1 MHPLSLMFIL
11 GYSASD
17 LQADR
22 LIMLVIKRYPNRKLY
37 DTEAKKY
44 ITLGGVAELIRAG
57 EEVQV
62 IDYVSTEDLT
72 ALTLAQ
78 IIFELEKKR
87 DGLLPLSVLSGLI
100 QAGGDRL
107 NALQR
112 ALLSP
117 MNFWYQVD
125 EEIKQRVNLLVQEG
139 YLDDGEGQVLIDNMM
154 QMGTQN
160 RIEHKLGEEEWKL
173 SKNKIETFLINRHIA
188 TQNDFLRLYEQVNT
202 LSAKIDE
209 LMGSDTHSKGS
220 SS

>member
-1 MHPLSLMFIL
+1 
-11 GYSASD
+11 
-17 LQADR
+17 
-22 LIMLVIKRYPNRKLY
+22 MLVIKRYPNRKLY

-44 ITLGGVAELIRAG
+44 VTLGGVAELIRAG

-62 IDYVSTEDLT
+62 IDYVSEEDLT
-72 ALTLAQ
+72 TLTLAQ
-78 IIFELEKKR
+78 IIFEQEKKR

-107 NALQR
+107 NSLQR

-125 EEIKQRVNLLVQEG
+125 EEIKQRINLLVQEG
-139 YLDDGEGQVLIDNMM
+139 YLDDGEGQVLIEKMM

-160 RIEHKLGEEEWKL
+160 RIEQKLDEEEWKL
-173 SKNKIETFLINRHIA
+173 SKNIIETFLINRHIA
-188 TQNDFLRLYEQVNT
+188 TQNDFLRLFEQVNT
-202 LSAKIDE
+202 LNAKIDE
-209 LMGSDTHSKGS
+209 LIGSDTHTKGS

>member
-1 MHPLSLMFIL
+1 
-11 GYSASD
+11 
-17 LQADR
+17 
-22 LIMLVIKRYPNRKLY
+22 MLVIKRYPNRKLY

-44 ITLGGVAELIRAG
+44 VTLGGVAELIRAG

-62 IDYVSTEDLT
+62 IDYVSEEDLT
-72 ALTLAQ
+72 TLTLAQ
-78 IIFELEKKR
+78 IIFEQEKKR

-125 EEIKQRVNLLVQEG
+125 EEIKQRVNLLVQKG
-139 YLDDGEGQVLIDNMM
+139 YLDDGEGQVLIDKMM

-160 RIEHKLGEEEWKL
+160 RIDHQLDEEEWKL
-173 SKNKIETFLINRHIA
+173 SKNQIEAFLINRHIA
-188 TQNDFLRLYEQVNT
+188 TQNDFLSLYEQVNT

-209 LMGSDTHSKGS
+209 LIGSDTHSKGS

>member
-1 MHPLSLMFIL
+1 
-11 GYSASD
+11 
-17 LQADR
+17 
-22 LIMLVIKRYPNRKLY
+22 MLVIKRYPNRKLY
-37 DTEAKKY
+37 DTESKKY
-44 ITLGGVAELIRAG
+44 VTLEGVAELIRAG

-62 IDYVSTEDLT
+62 IDHVSEEDLT
-72 ALTLAQ
+72 ALTLTQ
-78 IIFELEKKR
+78 IIFEQEKKR

-100 QAGGDRL
+100 KAGGDRL

-125 EEIKQRVNLLVQEG
+125 EEIKQRVNLLIHEG
-139 YLDDGEGQVLIDNMM
+139 YLDDGEGQVLIDKMM
-154 QMGTQN
+154 QIGTQN
-160 RIEHKLGEEEWKL
+160 RIEHQLGEEEWKL
-173 SKNKIETFLINRHIA
+173 SKNKIETFLINRRIA

-209 LMGSDTHSKGS
+209 LMGSDTHYKVS

>member
-1 MHPLSLMFIL
+1 
-11 GYSASD
+11 
-17 LQADR
+17 
-22 LIMLVIKRYPNRKLY
+22 MLVIKRYPNRKLY

-44 ITLGGVAELIRAG
+44 VTLGGVTELIRAG

-62 IDYVSTEDLT
+62 IDYVSEEDLT

-78 IIFELEKKR
+78 IIFEQEKKR

-125 EEIKQRVNLLVQEG
+125 EEIKQRINLLVQDG
-139 YLDDGEGQVLIDNMM
+139 YLDDGEGQVLIEKMM

-160 RIEHKLGEEEWKL
+160 RIEQKLDEEEWKL
-173 SKNKIETFLINRHIA
+173 SKNIIETFLINRHIA
-188 TQNDFLRLYEQVNT
+188 TQNDFLRLFEQVNT
-202 LSAKIDE
+202 LNAKIDE
-209 LMGSDTHSKGS
+209 LMGSDTHSTGS

>member
-1 MHPLSLMFIL
+1 
-11 GYSASD
+11 
-17 LQADR
+17 
-22 LIMLVIKRYPNRKLY
+22 MLVIKRYPNRKLY

-44 ITLGGVAELIRAG
+44 VTLGGVAELIRAG

-62 IDYVSTEDLT
+62 IDYVSEEDLT

-78 IIFELEKKR
+78 IIFEQEKKR

-125 EEIKQRVNLLVQEG
+125 EAIKQRVNLLVQEG
-139 YLDDGEGQVLIDNMM
+139 FLDDGEGQVLIEKMM

-160 RIEHKLGEEEWKL
+160 RIEQTLDEEEWKL
-173 SKNKIETFLINRHIA
+173 SKNKIESFLINRHIA
-188 TQNDFLRLYEQVNT
+188 TQNDFLRLFEQVNT
-202 LSAKIDE
+202 LNAKIDE
-209 LMGSDTHSKGS
+209 LMGSDTHSTGS

>member
-1 MHPLSLMFIL
+1 
-11 GYSASD
+11 
-17 LQADR
+17 
-22 LIMLVIKRYPNRKLY
+22 MLVIKRYPNRKLY
-37 DTEAKKY
+37 NTEEKKY
-44 ITLGGVAELIRAG
+44 VTLGGVAELIRAG

-62 IDYVSTEDLT
+62 IDYVSEEDLT
-72 ALTLAQ
+72 TLTMAQ
-78 IIFELEKKR
+78 IIFEQEKKR

-139 YLDDGEGQVLIDNMM
+139 YLDDGEGQVLIEKMM

-160 RIEHKLGEEEWKL
+160 RIEQKLDEEEWKL

-209 LMGSDTHSKGS
+209 LIGSDTHSKGS

>member
-1 MHPLSLMFIL
+1 M
-11 GYSASD
+11 G
-17 LQADR
+17 
-22 LIMLVIKRYPNRKLY
+22 VIKRYPNRKLY

-44 ITLGGVAELIRAG
+44 VTLGGVAELIRAG

-62 IDYVSTEDLT
+62 IDYVSEEDLT
-72 ALTLAQ
+72 TLTLAQ
-78 IIFELEKKR
+78 IIFEQEKKR

-107 NALQR
+107 NSLQR

-125 EEIKQRVNLLVQEG
+125 EEIKQRINLLVQEG
-139 YLDDGEGQVLIDNMM
+139 YLDDGEGQVLIEKMM

-160 RIEHKLGEEEWKL
+160 RIEQKLDEEEWKL
-173 SKNKIETFLINRHIA
+173 SKNIIDTFLINRHIA
-188 TQNDFLRLYEQVNT
+188 TQNDFLRLFEQVNT
-202 LSAKIDE
+202 LNAKIDE
-209 LMGSDTHSKGS
+209 LIGSNTHTKGS

>member
-1 MHPLSLMFIL
+1 
-11 GYSASD
+11 
-17 LQADR
+17 
-22 LIMLVIKRYPNRKLY
+22 MLVIKRYPNRKLY

-44 ITLGGVAELIRAG
+44 VTLGGVAELIREG

-62 IDYVSTEDLT
+62 IDYVSEEDLT
-72 ALTLAQ
+72 TLTLAQ
-78 IIFELEKKR
+78 IIFEQEKKR

-107 NALQR
+107 NSLQR

-125 EEIKQRVNLLVQEG
+125 EEIKQRINLLVQEG
-139 YLDDGEGQVLIDNMM
+139 YLDDGEGQVLIEKMM

-160 RIEHKLGEEEWKL
+160 RIEQKLDEEEWKL
-173 SKNKIETFLINRHIA
+173 SKNIIETFLINRQIA
-188 TQNDFLRLYEQVNT
+188 TQNDFLRLFEQVNS
-202 LSAKIDE
+202 LNAKIDE
-209 LMGSDTHSKGS
+209 LMGSDTHSTGS

>member
-1 MHPLSLMFIL
+1 
-11 GYSASD
+11 
-17 LQADR
+17 
-22 LIMLVIKRYPNRKLY
+22 MLVIKRYPNRKLY

-44 ITLGGVAELIRAG
+44 VTLGGVAELIRAG

-62 IDYVSTEDLT
+62 IDYVSEEDLT
-72 ALTLAQ
+72 TLTLAQ
-78 IIFELEKKR
+78 IIFEQEKKR

-107 NALQR
+107 NSLQR

-125 EEIKQRVNLLVQEG
+125 EEIKQRINLLVQEG
-139 YLDDGEGQVLIDNMM
+139 YLDDGEGQVLIEKMM

-160 RIEHKLGEEEWKL
+160 RIEQKLDEEEWKL
-173 SKNKIETFLINRHIA
+173 SKNIIDTFLINRHIA
-188 TQNDFLRLYEQVNT
+188 TQNDFLRLFEQVNT
-202 LSAKIDE
+202 LNAKIDE
-209 LMGSDTHSKGS
+209 LIGSNTHTKGS

>member
-1 MHPLSLMFIL
+1 
-11 GYSASD
+11 
-17 LQADR
+17 
-22 LIMLVIKRYPNRKLY
+22 MLVIKRYPNRKLY

-44 ITLGGVAELIRAG
+44 VTLGGVAELIRAG

-62 IDYVSTEDLT
+62 IDYVSEEDLT
-72 ALTLAQ
+72 TLTLAQ
-78 IIFELEKKR
+78 IIFEQEKKR

-107 NALQR
+107 NSLQR

-125 EEIKQRVNLLVQEG
+125 EEIKQRINLLVQEG
-139 YLDDGEGQVLIDNMM
+139 YLDDGEGQVLIEKMM

-160 RIEHKLGEEEWKL
+160 RIEQKLDEEEWKL
-173 SKNKIETFLINRHIA
+173 SKNIIETFLINRHIA
-188 TQNDFLRLYEQVNT
+188 TQNDFLRLFEQVNS
-202 LSAKIDE
+202 LNAKIDE
-209 LMGSDTHSKGS
+209 LIGSDTHSKGS

>member
-1 MHPLSLMFIL
+1 
-11 GYSASD
+11 
-17 LQADR
+17 
-22 LIMLVIKRYPNRKLY
+22 MLVIKRYPNRKLY

-44 ITLGGVAELIRAG
+44 VTLGGVAELIRAG

-62 IDYVSTEDLT
+62 IDYVSEEDLT

-78 IIFELEKKR
+78 IIFEQEKKR

-125 EEIKQRVNLLVQEG
+125 EEIKQRINLLVQEG
-139 YLDDGEGQVLIDNMM
+139 YLDDGEGQVLIEKMM

-160 RIEHKLGEEEWKL
+160 RIEQTLDEEEWKL
-173 SKNKIETFLINRHIA
+173 SKNKIESFLINRHIA
-188 TQNDFLRLYEQVNT
+188 TQNDFLRLFEQVNT
-202 LSAKIDE
+202 LNAKIDE
-209 LMGSDTHSKGS
+209 LMGSDTHSTGS

>member
-1 MHPLSLMFIL
+1 
-11 GYSASD
+11 
-17 LQADR
+17 
-22 LIMLVIKRYPNRKLY
+22 MLVIKRYPNRKLY

-44 ITLGGVAELIRAG
+44 VTLGGVTELIRAG

-62 IDYVSTEDLT
+62 IDYVSEEDLT

-78 IIFELEKKR
+78 IIFEQEKKR

-125 EEIKQRVNLLVQEG
+125 EEIKQRINLLVQDG
-139 YLDDGEGQVLIDNMM
+139 YLDDGEGQVLIEKMM

-160 RIEHKLGEEEWKL
+160 RIEQKLDEEEWKL
-173 SKNKIETFLINRHIA
+173 SKNIIETFLINRHIA
-188 TQNDFLRLYEQVNT
+188 TQNDFLRLFEQVNT

-209 LMGSDTHSKGS
+209 LIRSDTHSKGS

>member
-1 MHPLSLMFIL
+1 
-11 GYSASD
+11 
-17 LQADR
+17 
-22 LIMLVIKRYPNRKLY
+22 MLVIKRYPNRKLY
-37 DTEAKKY
+37 DTEAKQY
-44 ITLGGVAELIRAG
+44 ITLEGVAELIRTG

-62 IDYVSTEDLT
+62 IDHVSEEDLT

-78 IIFELEKKR
+78 IIFEQEKKR
-87 DGLLPLSVLSGLI
+87 NGLLPLSVLSGLI

-139 YLDDGEGQVLIDNMM
+139 YLDDGEGQVLIDKMM

-160 RIEHKLGEEEWKL
+160 RIEHQLVEEEWKL
-173 SKNKIETFLINRHIA
+173 SKNKIETFLFNRHIA

-202 LSAKIDE
+202 LSVKIDE
-209 LMGSDTHSKGS
+209 LVGSDTHSKVS

>member
-1 MHPLSLMFIL
+1 
-11 GYSASD
+11 
-17 LQADR
+17 
-22 LIMLVIKRYPNRKLY
+22 MLVIKRYPNRKLY

-44 ITLGGVAELIRAG
+44 VTLGGVAELIRAG

-62 IDYVSTEDLT
+62 IDYVSEEDLT
-72 ALTLAQ
+72 TLTLAQ
-78 IIFELEKKR
+78 IIFEQEKKR

-139 YLDDGEGQVLIDNMM
+139 HLDDGEGQVLIDKMM

-160 RIEHKLGEEEWKL
+160 RIELKLVEEEWKL

-188 TQNDFLRLYEQVNT
+188 TQSDFLRLYEQVNT

>member
-1 MHPLSLMFIL
+1 
-11 GYSASD
+11 
-17 LQADR
+17 
-22 LIMLVIKRYPNRKLY
+22 MLVIKRYPNRKLY

-44 ITLGGVAELIRAG
+44 ITLEGVAELIRAG

-62 IDYVSTEDLT
+62 IDYVSEDDLT

-78 IIFELEKKR
+78 IIFEQEKKR

-100 QAGGDRL
+100 HAGGDRL

-139 YLDDGEGQVLIDNMM
+139 YIDDGESQVLIDKMM
-154 QMGTQN
+154 QMGIKN
-160 RIEHKLGEEEWKL
+160 RIEHQLGEEEWEL
-173 SKNKIETFLINRHIA
+173 SKNKIETFLVNRHIA
-188 TQNDFLRLYEQVNT
+188 TQNDFLRLYEQVNS

-209 LMGSDTHSKGS
+209 LIMSESHSKGS

>member
-1 MHPLSLMFIL
+1 
-11 GYSASD
+11 
-17 LQADR
+17 
-22 LIMLVIKRYPNRKLY
+22 MLVIKRYPNRKLY

-44 ITLGGVAELIRAG
+44 VTLGGVAELIRAG

-62 IDYVSTEDLT
+62 IDYVSEEDLT
-72 ALTLAQ
+72 TLTLAQ
-78 IIFELEKKR
+78 IIFEQEKKR

-107 NALQR
+107 NAFQR

-139 YLDDGEGQVLIDNMM
+139 HLDDGEGQVLIDKMM

-160 RIEHKLGEEEWKL
+160 RIENKLGEEEWKL

>member
-1 MHPLSLMFIL
+1 
-11 GYSASD
+11 
-17 LQADR
+17 
-22 LIMLVIKRYPNRKLY
+22 MLVIKRYPNRKLY

-44 ITLGGVAELIRAG
+44 VTLGGVAELIRAG

-62 IDYVSTEDLT
+62 IDYVSEEDLT
-72 ALTLAQ
+72 TLTLAQ
-78 IIFELEKKR
+78 IIFEQEKKR

-125 EEIKQRVNLLVQEG
+125 EEIKQRINLLVQEG
-139 YLDDGEGQVLIDNMM
+139 YLDDGEGQVLIEKMM

-160 RIEHKLGEEEWKL
+160 RIEQTLDEEEWKL
-173 SKNKIETFLINRHIA
+173 SKNKIESFLINRHIA
-188 TQNDFLRLYEQVNT
+188 TQNDFLRLFEQVNT
-202 LSAKIDE
+202 LKAKIDE
-209 LMGSDTHSKGS
+209 LMGSDTHSTGS

>member
-1 MHPLSLMFIL
+1 
-11 GYSASD
+11 
-17 LQADR
+17 
-22 LIMLVIKRYPNRKLY
+22 MLVIKRYPNRKLY
-37 DTEAKKY
+37 DTEAKQY
-44 ITLGGVAELIRAG
+44 ITLEGVAELIRAD

-62 IDYVSTEDLT
+62 IDHVSEEDLT

-78 IIFELEKKR
+78 IIFEQEKKR
-87 DGLLPLSVLSGLI
+87 NGLLPLSVLSGLI

-139 YLDDGEGQVLIDNMM
+139 YLDDGEGQVLIDKMM

-160 RIEHKLGEEEWKL
+160 RIEHQLVEEEWKL
-173 SKNKIETFLINRHIA
+173 SKNKIEMFLFNRHIA

-202 LSAKIDE
+202 LSVKIDE
-209 LMGSDTHSKGS
+209 LVGSDTHSKVS

>member
-1 MHPLSLMFIL
+1 
-11 GYSASD
+11 
-17 LQADR
+17 
-22 LIMLVIKRYPNRKLY
+22 MLVIKRYPNRKLY

-44 ITLGGVAELIRAG
+44 VTLGGVAELIRAG

-62 IDYVSTEDLT
+62 IDYVSEEDLT
-72 ALTLAQ
+72 TLTLAQ
-78 IIFELEKKR
+78 IIFEQEKKR

-139 YLDDGEGQVLIDNMM
+139 YLDDAEGQVLIEKMM

-160 RIEHKLGEEEWKL
+160 RIAQKLDEEEWKL
-173 SKNKIETFLINRHIA
+173 NKNKIETFLINRHIA
-188 TQNDFLRLYEQVNT
+188 TQNDFLRLFEQVNT
-202 LSAKIDE
+202 LNAKIDE
-209 LMGSDTHSKGS
+209 LMGSDTHSTGS

>member
-1 MHPLSLMFIL
+1 
-11 GYSASD
+11 
-17 LQADR
+17 
-22 LIMLVIKRYPNRKLY
+22 MLVIKRYPNRKLY
-37 DTEAKKY
+37 DTEAKQY
-44 ITLGGVAELIRAG
+44 ITLEGVAELIRAG

-62 IDYVSTEDLT
+62 IDHVSEEDLT

-78 IIFELEKKR
+78 IIFEQEKKR
-87 DGLLPLSVLSGLI
+87 NGLLPLSVLSGLI

-139 YLDDGEGQVLIDNMM
+139 YLDDGEGQVLIDKMM

-160 RIEHKLGEEEWKL
+160 RIEHQLVEEEWKL
-173 SKNKIETFLINRHIA
+173 SKNKIETFLFNRHIA

-202 LSAKIDE
+202 LSVKIDE
-209 LMGSDTHSKGS
+209 LVGSDTHSKVS

>member
-1 MHPLSLMFIL
+1 
-11 GYSASD
+11 
-17 LQADR
+17 
-22 LIMLVIKRYPNRKLY
+22 MLVIKRYPNRKLY

-44 ITLGGVAELIRAG
+44 VTLGGVAELIRAG

-62 IDYVSTEDLT
+62 IDYVSEEDLT
-72 ALTLAQ
+72 TLTLAQ
-78 IIFELEKKR
+78 IIFEQEKKR

-125 EEIKQRVNLLVQEG
+125 EEIKQRINLLVQEG
-139 YLDDGEGQVLIDNMM
+139 YLDDGEGQVLIEKMM

-160 RIEHKLGEEEWKL
+160 RIEQKLDEEEWKL
-173 SKNKIETFLINRHIA
+173 SKNIIDTFLINRHIA
-188 TQNDFLRLYEQVNT
+188 TQNDFLRLFEQVNT
-202 LSAKIDE
+202 LNAKIDE
-209 LMGSDTHSKGS
+209 LIGSNTHTKGS

>member
-1 MHPLSLMFIL
+1 
-11 GYSASD
+11 
-17 LQADR
+17 
-22 LIMLVIKRYPNRKLY
+22 MLVIKRYPNRKLY

-44 ITLGGVAELIRAG
+44 VTLGGVAELIRAG

-62 IDYVSTEDLT
+62 IDYVSEEDLT

-78 IIFELEKKR
+78 IIFEQEKKR

-100 QAGGDRL
+100 QTGGDRL
-107 NALQR
+107 TALQR

-139 YLDDGEGQVLIDNMM
+139 YLDDGESQVLIDKMM

-209 LMGSDTHSKGS
+209 LMGSDAHSKGS

>member
-1 MHPLSLMFIL
+1 
-11 GYSASD
+11 
-17 LQADR
+17 
-22 LIMLVIKRYPNRKLY
+22 MLLIKRYPNRKLY
-37 DTEAKKY
+37 DTDAKKY
-44 ITLGGVAELIRAG
+44 ITLEEVAELIRAG

-62 IDYVSTEDLT
+62 IDHVSEEDLT
-72 ALTLAQ
+72 TLTLAQ
-78 IIFELEKKR
+78 IILEQEKKR
-87 DGLLPLSVLSGLI
+87 NGLLPLSVLSGLI

-139 YLDDGEGQVLIDNMM
+139 SLDDEEGQVLIDKMM
-154 QMGTQN
+154 QIGTQN
-160 RIEHKLGEEEWKL
+160 RIEHQLGEEEWKL
-173 SKNKIETFLINRHIA
+173 SKNKIDTYLINRHIA

-209 LMGSDTHSKGS
+209 LLGSDIQSKGS
-220 SS
+220 NS

>member
-1 MHPLSLMFIL
+1 MEETQH
-11 GYSASD
+11 ASSIPSVYF
-17 LQADR
+17 R
-22 LIMLVIKRYPNRKLY
+22 VIKRYPNRKLY

-44 ITLGGVAELIRAG
+44 VTLGGVAELIRAG

-62 IDYVSTEDLT
+62 IDYVSEEDLT
-72 ALTLAQ
+72 TLTLAQ
-78 IIFELEKKR
+78 IIFEQEKKR

-125 EEIKQRVNLLVQEG
+125 EEIKQRVNLIVKEG
-139 YLDDGEGQVLIDNMM
+139 YLDDGEGQVLINKLM

-160 RIEHKLGEEEWKL
+160 RIDHQLDEEEWKL
-173 SKNKIETFLINRHIA
+173 SKNQIETFLINRHIA
-188 TQNDFLRLYEQVNT
+188 TQNDFLRLYDQVNT

-209 LMGSDTHSKGS
+209 LIGSDTHSKGS

>member
-1 MHPLSLMFIL
+1 
-11 GYSASD
+11 
-17 LQADR
+17 
-22 LIMLVIKRYPNRKLY
+22 MLVIKRYPNRKLY

-44 ITLGGVAELIRAG
+44 VTLGGVAELIRAG

-62 IDYVSTEDLT
+62 IDYVSEEDLT

-78 IIFELEKKR
+78 IIFEQEKKR

-125 EEIKQRVNLLVQEG
+125 EEIKQRINLLVQEG
-139 YLDDGEGQVLIDNMM
+139 YLDDGEGQVLIEKMM

-160 RIEHKLGEEEWKL
+160 RIEQKLDEEEWKL

-188 TQNDFLRLYEQVNT
+188 TQNDFLRLFEQVNT
-202 LSAKIDE
+202 LNAKIDE
-209 LMGSDTHSKGS
+209 LIGSDTHPKGS

>member
-1 MHPLSLMFIL
+1 
-11 GYSASD
+11 
-17 LQADR
+17 
-22 LIMLVIKRYPNRKLY
+22 MLVIKRYPNRKLY
-37 DTEAKKY
+37 DTDAKKY

-62 IDYVSTEDLT
+62 IDYVSEEDLT

-78 IIFELEKKR
+78 IIFEQEKKR

-139 YLDDGEGQVLIDNMM
+139 YLDDGEGQVL
-154 QMGTQN
+154 
-160 RIEHKLGEEEWKL
+160 
-173 SKNKIETFLINRHIA
+173 LI
-188 TQNDFLRLYEQVNT
+188 
-202 LSAKIDE
+202 K
-209 LMGSDTHSKGS
+209 
-220 SS
+220 

>member
-1 MHPLSLMFIL
+1 
-11 GYSASD
+11 
-17 LQADR
+17 
-22 LIMLVIKRYPNRKLY
+22 MLVIKRYPNRKLY

-44 ITLGGVAELIRAG
+44 VTLGGVAELIRAG

-62 IDYVSTEDLT
+62 IDYVSEEDLT

-78 IIFELEKKR
+78 IIFEQEKKR

-125 EEIKQRVNLLVQEG
+125 EEIKQRIDLLVQEG
-139 YLDDGEGQVLIDNMM
+139 YLNVGEGQVLIEKMM
-154 QMGTQN
+154 QMGTRN
-160 RIEHKLGEEEWKL
+160 RIEQKLDEEEWKL
-173 SKNKIETFLINRHIA
+173 SKNIIETFLINRHIA
-188 TQNDFLRLYEQVNT
+188 TQNDFLRLFEQVNT
-202 LSAKIDE
+202 LNEKIDE
-209 LMGSDTHSKGS
+209 LIGSDTHSKGS

>member
-1 MHPLSLMFIL
+1 
-11 GYSASD
+11 
-17 LQADR
+17 
-22 LIMLVIKRYPNRKLY
+22 MLVIKRYPNRKLY

-44 ITLGGVAELIRAG
+44 VTLGGVAELIRAG

-62 IDYVSTEDLT
+62 IDYVSEEDLT
-72 ALTLAQ
+72 TLTLAQ
-78 IIFELEKKR
+78 IIFEQEKKR

-107 NALQR
+107 NSLQR

-125 EEIKQRVNLLVQEG
+125 EEIKQRINLLVQEG
-139 YLDDGEGQVLIDNMM
+139 YLDDGEGQVLIEKMM

-160 RIEHKLGEEEWKL
+160 RIEQKLDEEEWKL
-173 SKNKIETFLINRHIA
+173 SKNIIDTFLINRHIA
-188 TQNDFLRLYEQVNT
+188 TQNDFLRLFEQVNT
-202 LSAKIDE
+202 LNAKIDE
-209 LMGSDTHSKGS
+209 LMGSDTHSTGS

>member
-1 MHPLSLMFIL
+1 
-11 GYSASD
+11 
-17 LQADR
+17 
-22 LIMLVIKRYPNRKLY
+22 MLVIKRYPNRKLY

-44 ITLGGVAELIRAG
+44 VTLGGVAELIRAG

-62 IDYVSTEDLT
+62 IDYVSEEDLT
-72 ALTLAQ
+72 TLTLAQ
-78 IIFELEKKR
+78 IIFEQEKKR

-107 NALQR
+107 NSLQR

-125 EEIKQRVNLLVQEG
+125 EEIKQRINLLVQEG
-139 YLDDGEGQVLIDNMM
+139 YLDDGEGQVLIEKMM

-160 RIEHKLGEEEWKL
+160 RIEQKLDEEEWKL
-173 SKNKIETFLINRHIA
+173 SKNIIESFLINRHIA
-188 TQNDFLRLYEQVNT
+188 TQNDFLRLFEQVNT
-202 LSAKIDE
+202 LNAKIDE
-209 LMGSDTHSKGS
+209 LIGSDTHTKGS

>member
-1 MHPLSLMFIL
+1 
-11 GYSASD
+11 
-17 LQADR
+17 
-22 LIMLVIKRYPNRKLY
+22 MLVIKRYPNRKLY
-37 DTEAKKY
+37 DTEGKKY
-44 ITLGGVAELIRAG
+44 ITLEGVAELIRAG

-62 IDYVSTEDLT
+62 IDYVSEEDLT
-72 ALTLAQ
+72 TLTLAQ
-78 IIFELEKKR
+78 IIFEQEKKR

-117 MNFWYQVD
+117 TNFWYQVD

-139 YLDDGEGQVLIDNMM
+139 YLDDGEGQVLIDKMM

-160 RIEHKLGEEEWKL
+160 RIEHQLGEEEWKL

-220 SS
+220 NS

>member
-1 MHPLSLMFIL
+1 
-11 GYSASD
+11 
-17 LQADR
+17 
-22 LIMLVIKRYPNRKLY
+22 MLVIKRYPNRKLY

-44 ITLGGVAELIRAG
+44 VTLGGVAELIRAG

-62 IDYVSTEDLT
+62 IDYVSEEDLT
-72 ALTLAQ
+72 TLTLAQ
-78 IIFELEKKR
+78 IIFEQEKKR

-125 EEIKQRVNLLVQEG
+125 EEIKQRINLLVQEG
-139 YLDDGEGQVLIDNMM
+139 YLDDGEGQVLIDKMM

-188 TQNDFLRLYEQVNT
+188 TQNDFLRLFEQVNT
-202 LSAKIDE
+202 LNEKIDA
-209 LMGSDTHSKGS
+209 LIGSDTHSKGS

>member
-1 MHPLSLMFIL
+1 
-11 GYSASD
+11 
-17 LQADR
+17 
-22 LIMLVIKRYPNRKLY
+22 MLVIKRYPNRKLY

-44 ITLGGVAELIRAG
+44 VTLGGVAELIRAG

-62 IDYVSTEDLT
+62 IDYVSEEDLT

-78 IIFELEKKR
+78 IIFEQEKKR

-125 EEIKQRVNLLVQEG
+125 EEIKQRINLLVQEG
-139 YLDDGEGQVLIDNMM
+139 YLDDGEGQVLIEKMM

-160 RIEHKLGEEEWKL
+160 RIEQKLDEEEWKL
-173 SKNKIETFLINRHIA
+173 SKNIIETFLINRHIA
-188 TQNDFLRLYEQVNT
+188 TQNDFLRLFEQVNT
-202 LSAKIDE
+202 LNAKIDE
-209 LMGSDTHSKGS
+209 LIGSNTHTKGS

>member
-1 MHPLSLMFIL
+1 
-11 GYSASD
+11 
-17 LQADR
+17 
-22 LIMLVIKRYPNRKLY
+22 MLVIKRYPNRKLY

-44 ITLGGVAELIRAG
+44 VTLGGVTELIRAG

-62 IDYVSTEDLT
+62 IDYVSEEDLT

-78 IIFELEKKR
+78 IIFEQEKKR
-87 DGLLPLSVLSGLI
+87 NGLLPLSVLSGLI

-125 EEIKQRVNLLVQEG
+125 EEIKQRINLLVQDG
-139 YLDDGEGQVLIDNMM
+139 YLDDGEGQVLIEKMM

-160 RIEHKLGEEEWKL
+160 RIEQKLDEEEWKL
-173 SKNKIETFLINRHIA
+173 SKNIIETFLINRHIA
-188 TQNDFLRLYEQVNT
+188 TQNDFLRLFEQVNT

-209 LMGSDTHSKGS
+209 LIRSDTHSKGS